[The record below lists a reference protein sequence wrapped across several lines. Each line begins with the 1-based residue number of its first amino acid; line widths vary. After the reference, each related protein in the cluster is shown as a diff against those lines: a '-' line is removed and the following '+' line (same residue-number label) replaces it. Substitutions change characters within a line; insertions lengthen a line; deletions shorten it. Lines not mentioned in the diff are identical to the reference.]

1 LLTLATLTDE
11 GKTMK
16 NTRDTQREKFEA
28 REASIIAAASTVF
41 ASRGVDGAKMVDIA
55 RQAGLAEG
63 TLYLYY
69 RNKHDLL
76 TAVVGNFWATL
87 TAGAH
92 DAVDPHGSTF
102 TQLEQLARYHL
113 DALLAQFELVQ
124 LTYRARGKE
133 SEPTQDLEPIRGYVR
148 IFDRVVE
155 RGIDRGE
162 LRDDVTLWQARDVF
176 YGTLEFS
183 ARTLTLRGKARD
195 EGVVDNLMVLLTRHL
210 GRQIDSAQN
219 DNQTAT
225 SNRTLMSKL
234 SAIEAQL
241 KKLNSEN

>member
-1 LLTLATLTDE
+1 
-11 GKTMK
+11 MK

-28 REASIIAAASTVF
+28 REASIIAAASAVF

-87 TAGAH
+87 TAGAN
-92 DAVDPHGSTF
+92 DAVDPDGNTF

-133 SEPTQDLEPIRGYVR
+133 NEPTQDLEPIRGYVR

-162 LRDDVTLWQARDVF
+162 LRDDMTLWQARDVF

-183 ARTLTLRGKARD
+183 ARTLTLRGKSSD
-195 EGVVDNLMVLLTRHL
+195 EGVVDHLMALLAGHL
-210 GRQIDSAQN
+210 GCQINSTQNGSAKNSSAQN
-219 DNQTAT
+219 SNQTAT
-225 SNRTLMSKL
+225 SNRALMNKL

-241 KKLNSEN
+241 KKLTSEN

>member
-1 LLTLATLTDE
+1 MLTLATLTDE

-225 SNRTLMSKL
+225 SNRTIMSKL

>member
-1 LLTLATLTDE
+1 MLTLATLTDE

-162 LRDDVTLWQARDVF
+162 LRDDATLWQARDVF

-241 KKLNSEN
+241 KKLTSEN

>member
-1 LLTLATLTDE
+1 MTVAILNDE

-92 DAVDPHGSTF
+92 DAVDPDANAF
-102 TQLEQLARYHL
+102 TQLEQL
-113 DALLAQFELVQ
+113 
-124 LTYRARGKE
+124 ARGKE

-162 LRDDVTLWQARDVF
+162 LRDDMTLWQARDVF

-183 ARTLTLRGKARD
+183 ARTLTLRGKSSD
-195 EGVVDNLMVLLTRHL
+195 EGVVDHLMALLAGHL
-210 GRQIDSAQN
+210 GCQIHSTQNGSAKNSSAQN
-219 DNQTAT
+219 SSAQNSTQTAT
-225 SNRTLMSKL
+225 SNRALMNKL
-234 SAIEAQL
+234 LAIEAQL
-241 KKLNSEN
+241 KKLTSEN

>member
-1 LLTLATLTDE
+1 
-11 GKTMK
+11 MK
-16 NTRDTQREKFEA
+16 NTRDTQLEKFEA

>member
-1 LLTLATLTDE
+1 MLTLATLTDE